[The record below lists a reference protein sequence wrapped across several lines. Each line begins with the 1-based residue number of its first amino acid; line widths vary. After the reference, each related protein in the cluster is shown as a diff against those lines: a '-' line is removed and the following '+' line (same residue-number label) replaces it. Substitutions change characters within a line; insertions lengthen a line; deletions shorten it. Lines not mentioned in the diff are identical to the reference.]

1 MRTGRLL
8 LIVTLAAA
16 SAAACARARAQ
27 ITPSMP
33 ELAPPPPPP
42 RIVETY
48 PLEPVPTITPG
59 PIDGALAAPPVK
71 ETPPPPPRTEAPKP
85 APAENERTVPASAT
99 PALTLKP
106 APGIAG
112 QTEASIRAL
121 LERAARDLQRVNYA
135 ALNADGRAQFDSA
148 RRFIQQSEQALK
160 VGNLVFAGKLADK
173 AATMAAVLV
182 R

>member
-1 MRTGRLL
+1 MRTSRLL

-27 ITPSMP
+27 VTPAIP

-59 PIDGALAAPPVK
+59 PIDGALSVPPVK
-71 ETPPPPPRTEAPKP
+71 DTPPPPPRTETPKP
-85 APAENERTVPASAT
+85 APAERTEPASAT
-99 PALTLKP
+99 PSLTLKP

-160 VGNLVFAGKLADK
+160 LGNLVFAGKLADK